1 MERNGI
7 VGMRKMCGV
16 KGGCGDKKN
25 ERSNWEALVFFC
37 MEKKKIEGY
46 GLRQCGV
53 HFRLSSADDDDGF
66 DLCCFLSCCS
76 VC

>member
-1 MERNGI
+1 MGI
-7 VGMRKMCGV
+7 KRTRGRIG
-16 KGGCGDKKN
+16 
-25 ERSNWEALVFFC
+25 RLWFFSVWK
-37 MEKKKIEGY
+37 KKKIEGY